1 MSNGNLTITGY
12 RISAATYNSFF
23 AVYLRR
29 NLLRLP
35 RFLWAC
41 AYTLLLMLITASTH
55 HFKVDVWDIIT
66 MSVFSFATIYV
77 LIPFGAYF
85 VGIIQFATG
94 KMPKVTHTINITEE
108 AATKSSPL
116 ATITVPWSALHAVD
130 QSKRAIFFFTNRSCA
145 IMIPKSAFASQQ
157 AAHDFLST
165 AQAYWQHA
173 HA

>member
-1 MSNGNLTITGY
+1 MRNDNLTITGY

-41 AYTLLLMLITASTH
+41 AYTLLLMLITASMH

-66 MSVFSFATIYV
+66 MSIFSFVTIYV

-85 VGIIQFATG
+85 VGIIQFTTG
-94 KMPKVTHTINITEE
+94 KMPKVSHALSITEE
-108 AATKSSPL
+108 AVTKSSPL
-116 ATITVPWSALHAVD
+116 ATVTVPWSALHAVD
-130 QSKRAIFFFTNRSCA
+130 QSKRTIFFFTNRSCA

-157 AAHDFLST
+157 AAQDFLS
-165 AQAYWQHA
+165 AAKAYWQQA
-173 HA
+173 RV